1 MGWHCGDSRRGD
13 RRGEYGKAV
22 VSRIALAGLILL
34 GAGRSEAA
42 SPSERAGPEPARLAS
57 IVERGAGY
65 LTEHGQ
71 AEDGSFSGFT
81 GSGITA
87 LATTALLRSGRT
99 ANDPAVARG
108 LEYLEKCVQPEGG
121 IHGER
126 SRLANYETCVAM
138 LCLSEANGDGRYD
151 DILKKAEARVR
162 GLQWDETKGKDE
174 SDFSYG
180 GVGYG
185 DKSRPDLSNTSFLL
199 DALKACGAKSDDKA
213 IQKAL
218 VFVSRCQ
225 NLETEHNT
233 TPFAAKI
240 NDGGFYYTCTLS
252 RMDEERQTPDGGL
265 RSYGTMGYA
274 GLKSMIYAGLTEDD
288 PRLNAALGWIR
299 KNYDLKQNPGMGTA
313 GLYYYYHTF
322 AKAMDTFG
330 DDYFEDASGV
340 KHDWRKELTEE
351 LASRQQPNGSWVNEN
366 RRWFETDPNLVTA
379 YSLLALSYC
388 RPAEKRAE
396 MPPK

>member
-1 MGWHCGDSRRGD
+1 M
-13 RRGEYGKAV
+13 
-22 VSRIALAGLILL
+22 VSRLALAGFILFA
-34 GAGRSEAA
+34 AGLSDAA
-42 SPSERAGPEPARLAS
+42 PPSEQPGPEPVRLAGV
-57 IVERGAGY
+57 VERGANY
-65 LTEHGQ
+65 LAEHGQ

-87 LATTALLRSGRT
+87 LTTTALLRSGRT
-99 ANDPAVARG
+99 ANDPAVAKG
-108 LEYLEKCVQPEGG
+108 LEYLEKCVRPDGG

-138 LCLSEANGDGRYD
+138 LCLSEANVDGRYD
-151 DILKKAEARVR
+151 NILKKAETRVR
-162 GLQWDETKGKDE
+162 GLQWDETKDKDE
-174 SDFSYG
+174 SDLSYG

-185 DKSRPDLSNTSFLL
+185 DKSRPDLSNTSFLV
-199 DALKACGAKSDDKA
+199 DALKVCGAKSDDAA

-218 VFVSRCQ
+218 VFASRCQ

-274 GLKSMIYAGLTEDD
+274 GLKCMIYAGLTEDD
-288 PRLNAALGWIR
+288 PRLTAAVGWIR
-299 KNYDLKQNPGMGTA
+299 KNYDVKQNPGMGTA

-322 AKAMDTFG
+322 AKAMDTLG
-330 DDYFEDASGV
+330 GDYFEDSRGV
-340 KHDWRKELTEE
+340 KHDWRKELAEE
-351 LASRQQPNGSWVNEN
+351 LASRQQSNGSWVNEN
-366 RRWFETDPNLVTA
+366 PRWFETDPNLVTA

-388 RPAEKRAE
+388 RPAEKEAGTARN
-396 MPPK
+396 